1 MSDLVGNNELPQG
14 QQVVVAFSSITGFT
28 QEDAFLFR
36 RGAIEQGKFR
46 MFKYI
51 TYKTVFKD
59 NTGSITETLGRP
71 EISPDDKISSH
82 RYRHINDN
90 GLPTIGAYLRQ
101 GDAITGKIQTI
112 LDTGVKE
119 NKSTLIKVGD
129 EGYVEDV
136 YKTTESNNTVVLI
149 KLRIMR
155 IPTEGDKFA
164 PRYAQ
169 KGTIGLIV
177 DDEDMPYGE
186 DTGVIPDVVVNPH
199 ALPSRMTIGYVLE
212 LFSGKHSAMRG
223 ERIDATA
230 FRPFDFDS
238 ARRTMREYGFNET
251 GKENLVS
258 GITGEVMG
266 SQTYV
271 GPAYV
276 QALKH
281 HVADKFQARNMG
293 AVKTMTHQPTRGRAS
308 GGGLRFGEMERDAA
322 ISHGA
327 SAFLRER
334 LCLVS
339 DPLPAVFCK
348 TCGTFAV
355 TDYTTGTHKCRW
367 CGDKGNFGRTTIPY
381 AYKLLTH
388 LLAIPAI
395 SLRFKMV
402 TAEEY
407 KRRGVQQIDVVDLDE
422 MIEEDDEEDGDEE
435 MEDMDL
441 DEANLDFADAE

>member
-1 MSDLVGNNELPQG
+1 
-14 QQVVVAFSSITGFT
+14 
-28 QEDAFLFR
+28 
-36 RGAIEQGKFR
+36 
-46 MFKYI
+46 
-51 TYKTVFKD
+51 
-59 NTGSITETLGRP
+59 
-71 EISPDDKISSH
+71 
-82 RYRHINDN
+82 
-90 GLPTIGAYLRQ
+90 
-101 GDAITGKIQTI
+101 
-112 LDTGVKE
+112 
-119 NKSTLIKVGD
+119 
-129 EGYVEDV
+129 
-136 YKTTESNNTVVLI
+136 
-149 KLRIMR
+149 
-155 IPTEGDKFA
+155 
-164 PRYAQ
+164 
-169 KGTIGLIV
+169 
-177 DDEDMPYGE
+177 
-186 DTGVIPDVVVNPH
+186 
-199 ALPSRMTIGYVLE
+199 
-212 LFSGKHSAMRG
+212 
-223 ERIDATA
+223 
-230 FRPFDFDS
+230 
-238 ARRTMREYGFNET
+238 
-251 GKENLVS
+251 
-258 GITGEVMG
+258 MG

-334 LCLVS
+334 LFLVS

-355 TDYTTGTHKCRW
+355 TDYTTGTHKLRW
-367 CGDKGNFGRTTIPY
+367 RGDKGNFGRTTIPY

-422 MIEEDDEEDGDEE
+422 TIEEDDEEDGDEE